1 MAGEGKGGAGCPGC
15 CWGCCCGRSY
25 GIDRNG
31 ISISRNRKWSA
42 FLKRFQKLW
51 RACSQKDMP
60 SMLCNKFTSAYLT
73 MKKAEWVDFTSQV
86 TPWEMEK
93 TLDC

>member
-1 MAGEGKGGAGCPGC
+1 MERLPKTFPEAV
-15 CWGCCCGRSY
+15 
-25 GIDRNG
+25 
-31 ISISRNRKWSA
+31 
-42 FLKRFQKLW
+42 
-51 RACSQKDMP
+51 ACIEADKDMP
-60 SMLCNKFTSAYLT
+60 SMLGKKFTSAYLT